1 MSGSRAGQGTD
12 AMSAGVHDKPWR
24 GPKSSQRLAHVLAQ
38 PILSGEVRQG
48 DRLPNEQE
56 MMALYGAGRPTVREA
71 LRLLETRGLIVLKTG
86 PGGGPIV
93 RRPPKGSLSEALSL
107 VLQIEGASFADVS
120 DARGALEPMIARRAA
135 ERITDAQLKE
145 LDETIR
151 EMRASPGSQDVFA
164 AQNQRFHLLVAE
176 AAQSVVLDVFVSTLK
191 TIADGV
197 RVGVQYSPRKQ
208 AAIADAHEAITD
220 ALRARDP
227 DRAEQAMRDHL
238 AEAERYWR
246 RRYPELMTRPVR
258 WTY

>member
-1 MSGSRAGQGTD
+1 MTT
-12 AMSAGVHDKPWR
+12 GVQDQPWR

-38 PILSGEVRQG
+38 PILAGEVREG
-48 DRLPNEQE
+48 ERLPNEQE

-71 LRLLETRGLIVLKTG
+71 LRLLETRGLIMLKTG

-107 VLQIEGASFADVS
+107 VLQVEGASFADVT
-120 DARGALEPMIARRAA
+120 DARSALEPMIARRAA
-135 ERITDAQLKE
+135 ERITDAEIAE
-145 LDETIR
+145 LEDTVR
-151 EMRASPGSQDVFA
+151 EMRAHAGSQATFIT
-164 AQNQRFHLLVAE
+164 QNQRFHTLVAE
-176 AAQSVVLDVFVSTLK
+176 AANSVVLDVFVSTLK

-197 RVGVQYSPRKQ
+197 RVGIHYSPRKQ
-208 AAIADAHEAITD
+208 AAIADAHEAVIE

-227 DRAEQAMRDHL
+227 EAAERAMREHL

-246 RRYPELMTRPVR
+246 HRYPELMTRPVR

>member
-1 MSGSRAGQGTD
+1 MNTAGNGQ
-12 AMSAGVHDKPWR
+12 PWR

-38 PILSGEVRQG
+38 PILSGEVREG

-71 LRLLETRGLIVLKTG
+71 LRLLETRGLVVLKTG

-107 VLQIEGASFADVS
+107 VLQVEGASFADVT
-120 DARGALEPMIARRAA
+120 DARIALEPMIARRAA
-135 ERITDAQLKE
+135 ERITDEQLAE
-145 LDETIR
+145 LDDSIR
-151 EMRASPGSQDVFA
+151 RLRDHPGDHTVFVA
-164 AQNQRFHLLVAE
+164 ENQRFHTLIAE
-176 AAQSVVLDVFVSTLK
+176 AAQSVVLDVFVSTLQ

-197 RVGVQYSPRKQ
+197 RVGVQYSARKQ
-208 AAIADAHEAITD
+208 AAIATAHATIVE
-220 ALRARDP
+220 ALRNRDP
-227 DRAEQAMRDHL
+227 EGAERAMRDHL

-246 RRYPELMTRPVR
+246 HRYPELMTRPVQ

>member
-1 MSGSRAGQGTD
+1 MNTAGNGQ
-12 AMSAGVHDKPWR
+12 PWR

-38 PILSGEVRQG
+38 PILSGEVREG

-93 RRPPKGSLSEALSL
+93 RRPPKDSLSEGLSL
-107 VLQIEGASFADVS
+107 VLQVEGASFADVT
-120 DARGALEPMIARRAA
+120 DARIALEPMIARRAA
-135 ERITDAQLKE
+135 ERITDEQLAQLDDSVRR
-145 LDETIR
+145 LRDH
-151 EMRASPGSQDVFA
+151 PGDHAVFVA
-164 AQNQRFHLLVAE
+164 ENQRFHTLIAE
-176 AAQSVVLDVFVSTLK
+176 AAQSVVLDVFVRTLQ

-197 RVGVQYSPRKQ
+197 RVGVQYSARKQ
-208 AAIADAHEAITD
+208 AAIATAHAAIVD
-220 ALRARDP
+220 ALRDRDP
-227 DRAEQAMRDHL
+227 ERAERAMRDHL

-246 RRYPELMTRPVR
+246 HRYPELMTRPVQ